1 MPCDPS
7 PLQALLCV
15 TQVLEVE
22 REPEVRRAAVLV
34 VKATLSGLGQDA
46 IQVSVPPQPNT
57 QVVVCVL
64 CGMSVVCTLQ
74 LLHGELRSVY
84 HLLKRVESAEMDDLT
99 RGLASAALGE
109 LDQIVRGAL
118 FPQQVL
124 VKELVV
130 LRPPQ

>member
-1 MPCDPS
+1 
-7 PLQALLCV
+7 
-15 TQVLEVE
+15 
-22 REPEVRRAAVLV
+22 
-34 VKATLSGLGQDA
+34 
-46 IQVSVPPQPNT
+46 
-57 QVVVCVL
+57 
-64 CGMSVVCTLQ
+64 MSVVCALQ

-84 HLLKRVESAEMDDLT
+84 HLLKHVESTEMDDPT

-124 VKELVV
+124 VKELAV

>member
-1 MPCDPS
+1 
-7 PLQALLCV
+7 
-15 TQVLEVE
+15 
-22 REPEVRRAAVLV
+22 
-34 VKATLSGLGQDA
+34 
-46 IQVSVPPQPNT
+46 
-57 QVVVCVL
+57 
-64 CGMSVVCTLQ
+64 MSVVCTLQ

-99 RGLASAALGE
+99 RGLASTALGE

>member
-1 MPCDPS
+1 M
-7 PLQALLCV
+7 
-15 TQVLEVE
+15 
-22 REPEVRRAAVLV
+22 
-34 VKATLSGLGQDA
+34 
-46 IQVSVPPQPNT
+46 
-57 QVVVCVL
+57 
-64 CGMSVVCTLQ
+64 
-74 LLHGELRSVY
+74 Y

>member
-1 MPCDPS
+1 M
-7 PLQALLCV
+7 
-15 TQVLEVE
+15 
-22 REPEVRRAAVLV
+22 
-34 VKATLSGLGQDA
+34 
-46 IQVSVPPQPNT
+46 
-57 QVVVCVL
+57 CVL

-84 HLLKRVESAEMDDLT
+84 HLLKRVESTEMDDLT